1 MMLYSRQLPTSTKFL
16 GVIHQPFWN
25 YQLKDDNK
33 LGRTFH
39 GVVGCGYGGKLNP
52 SEAPK
57 GQRIVTS
64 TRSHSTGM
72 LKIRYQNSK
81 RRCEMIFL
89 GLVSQVIESCSPT
102 EVLKV
107 GGKIRHRIE

>member
-72 LKIRYQNSK
+72 LKIRYQNS
-81 RRCEMIFL
+81 RRRREMIFFRSRQP
-89 GLVSQVIESCSPT
+89 GY
-102 EVLKV
+102 
-107 GGKIRHRIE
+107 